1 MSHFSVISIGCY
13 GFLTGGSCSGGKQ
26 ALGAD
31 LLRGKS
37 ALGLP
42 SVGVGLPLKTEI
54 EEIQRVE
61 DCPRTLA
68 FTLVW
73 LIAGEG
79 AA

>member
-1 MSHFSVISIGCY
+1 MSHFSFISIGCY

-31 LLRGKS
+31 LLWGKS

-42 SVGVGLPLKTEI
+42 SVSVGLSLKTKI
-54 EEIQRVE
+54 EEIQRIE
-61 DCPRTLA
+61 DCPRTLPFA
-68 FTLVW
+68 LVW

-79 AA
+79 AV

>member
-1 MSHFSVISIGCY
+1 MSHFSFISIGCY
-13 GFLTGGSCSGGKQ
+13 GFLTGSSCSGGKQ

-31 LLRGKS
+31 LLRGNKT
-37 ALGLP
+37 LGLP

-61 DCPRTLA
+61 DCPWTLA

-73 LIAGEG
+73 LIAGKG
-79 AA
+79 AV